1 VHKGVHQFITWIRDN
16 PEFPDVEMADAAS
29 SSALSSIEDRI
40 HAPLPE
46 DLGIV
51 LQRHNGGALPSGT
64 LLSAGDEGENS
75 ILRELI
81 DLAAR
86 LGCSPHDPEVLLPFF
101 RNDDGGVLAFD
112 RTAGPVADTWPV
124 VDYYADSGD
133 LRLVHRTF
141 DGWCRLSVAEWT
153 APDFDEAFTLTKY
166 LESGQRHVR
175 MEPDVSVAHATV
187 AHALRRAGRPQEA
200 LNNYLQGA
208 RCLPSQPW
216 SDWEALKLAVLLGDT
231 KSALEAGGRISSR
244 APQSRWAERETTPE
258 LVAQVLGGI
267 ADKIVPKEAVLRLL
281 DQLADQATS
290 DEARAVISGLRRA
303 LNGGDPLPPPNPV
316 RELAVAPLP
325 DADAFFEALRQ
336 AYFEGRVRDDDLLLE
351 PQYQALRKTHDFAQI
366 LRTPREF

>member
-1 VHKGVHQFITWIRDN
+1 MHKGVHEFIAWIRDN
-16 PEFPDVEMADAAS
+16 PDFPDVDMAEAATA
-29 SSALSSIEDRI
+29 SALTSIEERI

-46 DLGIV
+46 DLSIV

-75 ILRELI
+75 ILRELFE
-81 DLAAR
+81 LATR

-124 VDYYADSGD
+124 VDYYADSGE

-153 APDFDEAFTLTKY
+153 ASDFGEAFTLTKY
-166 LESGQRHVR
+166 LESGQRHVT

-187 AHALRRAGRPQEA
+187 AHALRRAGRPEEA
-200 LNNYLQGA
+200 LNNYLAGA

-216 SDWEALKLAVLLGDT
+216 CDWEALKIAVLLGDT

-244 APQSRWAERETTPE
+244 APQSRWAARETTPE

-281 DQLADQATS
+281 DQLADQAQG
-290 DEARAVISGLRRA
+290 DDPRAVISELRRA
-303 LNGGDPLPPPNPV
+303 LFAGDPLPQPHPV
-316 RELAVAPLP
+316 HDLAVPP
-325 DADAFFEALRQ
+325 VDEPDAFFEALRQ
-336 AYFEGRVRDDDLLLE
+336 AYFEGRLRDDDLLLE
-351 PQYQALRKTHDFAQI
+351 PQYQALRRTHDFARI